1 MTGFLRGELTADEAA
16 LIDRAAGFARDVVAP
31 DAAAWERTRRQP
43 VEALR
48 EAAALG
54 LAALE
59 VPKEAGGLG
68 HRYMLK
74 LALCEEMSR
83 ADMAFAFSLVN
94 THNVAARLAHSPA
107 ARHREV
113 HVPALIKAEIF
124 GATALSEPGAGSDF
138 SSIRTSAVR
147 TGDGWTLNGE
157 KGWITNAAI
166 ADLFITYV
174 QTDPAAGWR
183 GIACFLVDARRPG
196 FRRADAYAL
205 SGGHA
210 IGAGGFALEGYIA
223 PDDDML
229 APPGEAFKLAMKGVN
244 GARVY
249 VAAMCAGMLASS
261 LETAVAYGVARET
274 FGKRL
279 LDHQGLSWS
288 LGDVANDLEAL
299 RGLTLAA
306 GRLIDRGE
314 DAVMAAAH
322 AKKFAG
328 RVTLARIADCI
339 QAMGAAGLREEHG
352 LGRHLTCAKLAAYTD
367 GSTEMMN
374 ERIGAGLIK
383 TYGPDRLVK

>member
-1 MTGFLRGELTADEAA
+1 MVGFLRDALTADEAT
-16 LIDRAAGFARDVVAP
+16 LLDQAAAFARDIVKP
-31 DAAAWERTRRQP
+31 NAAAWERERRQP

-48 EAAALG
+48 AAAALG

-59 VPKEAGGLG
+59 VPKQAGGPG
-68 HRYMLK
+68 HRYMVK

-83 ADMAFAFSLVN
+83 ADMGFTFSLVN
-94 THNVAARLAHSPA
+94 THNVAARLALSPT
-107 ARHREV
+107 ARHREA
-113 HVPALIKAEIF
+113 HVPALMKAEIF

-138 SSIRTSAVR
+138 SAIRASAVK
-147 TGDGWTLNGE
+147 TAEGWRLNGE

-174 QTDPAAGWR
+174 QTDPSAGWR

-196 FRRADAYAL
+196 FRRAEPYAL
-205 SGGHA
+205 MGGHA
-210 IGAGGFALEGYIA
+210 IGAGGFALEDYLA
-223 PDDDML
+223 PEDDML

-249 VAAMCAGMLASS
+249 VAAMCAGMLAAS
-261 LETAVAYGVARET
+261 LETALAYGAARQA
-274 FGKRL
+274 FGKKL
-279 LDHQGLSWS
+279 TEHQGLNWS

-306 GRLIDRGE
+306 GRLIDQGG

-328 RVTLARIADCI
+328 RVTLPRIADCI

-352 LGRHLTCAKLAAYTD
+352 LGRHLACAKLAAYTD

-374 ERIGAGLIK
+374 ERIGAGLLK
-383 TYGPDRLVK
+383 AYGPGHRPE

>member
-1 MTGFLRGELTADEAA
+1 MAGFLRDELTVDEAA
-16 LIDRAAGFARDVVAP
+16 LLDKAAGFSRDTVKP
-31 DAAAWERTRRQP
+31 QAAAWERERRQP

-48 EAAALG
+48 AAAALG
-54 LAALE
+54 LASLE
-59 VPKEAGGLG
+59 VPKEAGGPG
-68 HRYMLK
+68 HRYMVK

-83 ADMAFAFSLVN
+83 ADMAFTFSLVN
-94 THNVAARLAHSPA
+94 THNVAARLALSPT
-107 ARHREV
+107 ARHRGV
-113 HVPALIKAEIF
+113 HVPALMKAEIF
-124 GATALSEPGAGSDF
+124 GGTALSEPGAGSDF
-138 SSIRTSAVR
+138 SSIQTSAVK
-147 TGDGWTLNGE
+147 TADGWKLNGE

-166 ADLFITYV
+166 GELFITYV

-183 GIACFLVDARRPG
+183 GIASFLVDARRPG
-196 FRRADAYAL
+196 FRRAEPYAL

-210 IGAGGFALEGYIA
+210 IGAGGFALENYLA
-223 PDDDML
+223 PEEDL
-229 APPGEAFKLAMKGVN
+229 IAPPGEAFKLAMQGVN

-249 VAAMCAGMLASS
+249 VAAMCAGMLAAS
-261 LETAVAYGVARET
+261 LETALGHAASRET

-279 LDHQGLSWS
+279 LDHQGLNWS

-328 RVTLARIADCI
+328 RVALARIADCI

-352 LGRHLTCAKLAAYTD
+352 LGRHLACAKLAAYTD

-374 ERIGAGLIK
+374 ERIGAGLVK
-383 TYGPDRLVK
+383 TYGPAN